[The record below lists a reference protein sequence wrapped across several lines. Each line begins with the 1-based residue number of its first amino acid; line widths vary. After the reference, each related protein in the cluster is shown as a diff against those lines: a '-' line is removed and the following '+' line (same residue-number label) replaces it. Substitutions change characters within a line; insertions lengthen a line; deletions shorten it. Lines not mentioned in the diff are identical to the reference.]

1 MFLVSNFWLFF
12 LRLCL
17 TVRICKIFFV
27 FSNMIQD
34 NLENHIQYWELIK
47 LTFHG
52 LKVPKKKDWHMKML
66 TDVYCDTATGNK
78 VMTIS
83 HTWKKWA

>member
-12 LRLCL
+12 LCLCL